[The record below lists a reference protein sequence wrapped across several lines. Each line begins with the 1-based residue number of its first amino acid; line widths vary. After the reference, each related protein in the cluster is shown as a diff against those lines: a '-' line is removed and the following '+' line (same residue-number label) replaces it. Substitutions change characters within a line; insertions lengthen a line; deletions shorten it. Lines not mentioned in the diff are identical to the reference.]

1 MAISHKHQL
10 YKYSDYISP
19 LPADELVKVALK
31 KQSLYDEG
39 VGKIDKRIEELNQYG
54 LSIRKAQ
61 DQEYFNREMSKFIN
75 AVNESSAKTDFSNM
89 ANVRNILSIG
99 KPLENDPNIINAIQG
114 SAEITRRQKLLASL
128 KPEERAAA
136 NDFDFMKDAY
146 DYLSDGKVG
155 SKISNA
161 GRSYTP
167 YRDLSK
173 KFTEVFSKIKPS
185 TISVPTMSPDGK
197 WIIQTKTEG
206 VDAAKL
212 REAFEATLDEADK
225 NQLRIDT
232 RYDMHARGKDNIIQ
246 EYKATNEYYSA
257 QTSQAI
263 ESSKLELDKL
273 NSRYARVKDPAT
285 LQNIEEAKKR
295 INELEIR
302 RNIFANNATKTV
314 DQISEEEIVGF
325 HKNQFISN
333 LANAY
338 AYKSQETT
346 IKEDPYHM
354 EQVKFSHDIAL
365 KNIDKMNAI
374 EAEER
379 KMINERFKD
388 MRFVT
393 SGSGFTSLF
402 APMLPGKGEA
412 SAYLTKITSD
422 AGKNYLVDPK
432 QVARWEQVQE
442 KYDRATTPLAKM
454 IHLRE
459 LLQLRYDSPA
469 LLEQSEDFNKK
480 SANFEELIK
489 QAKDAGNTKKV
500 KELEDQQ
507 AKYASNI
514 ILQTQKEKDRL
525 YENLGD
531 LITSYKEI
539 QKYSDNPY
547 AKIRLVFP
555 GSRQVEELSI
565 NDFLTRPLDQ
575 LMQYAGKVELYD
587 GTVKQKLE
595 SITTMNNLFKEYG
608 EGKPSVV
615 QPGTDF
621 KSFLESQRGGLPG
634 LFEYQAP

>member
-54 LSIRKAQ
+54 LSIRKTQ

-114 SAEITRRQKLLASL
+114 SAEITRRQKMLASL

-161 GRSYTP
+161 GRSYTA

-232 RYDMHARGKDNIIQ
+232 RYDMHARGKDNIAQ

-263 ESSKLELDKL
+263 ESGKLELDKL
-273 NSRYARVKDPAT
+273 SARYARVKDPAT
-285 LQNIEEAKKR
+285 LQNIEDVKKR

-302 RNIFANNATKTV
+302 RNIFANNSTKTA
-314 DQISEEEIVGF
+314 DQLSEEELVGF

-354 EQVKFSHDIAL
+354 EQVRFSHDIAL
-365 KNIDKMNAI
+365 KNIDKMNQI
-374 EAEER
+374 EVEER

-388 MRFVT
+388 MNLIT
-393 SGSGFTSLF
+393 ASAGFTSLF
-402 APMLPGKGEA
+402 APMIPGKGEA

-422 AGKNYLVDPK
+422 IGKNYLIDPK
-432 QVARWEQVQE
+432 QVKRWEQVQE
-442 KYDRATTPLAKM
+442 KYENTTNPLSKM
-454 IHLRE
+454 VHLRE
-459 LLQLRYDSPA
+459 LLQLRYDSPS
-469 LLEQSEDFNKK
+469 LLEQNEEYNKK
-480 SANFEELIK
+480 VSNFETLIK
-489 QAKDAGNTKKV
+489 QAKDAGDTKKA
-500 KELEDQQ
+500 KELENQQ
-507 AKYASNI
+507 AAYTSNV
-514 ILQTQKEKDRL
+514 ILQSQKEKDRL

-531 LITSYKEI
+531 LITSYKKIKEYE
-539 QKYSDNPY
+539 KSPF
-547 AKIRLVFP
+547 AKIRLIFP
-555 GSRQVEELSI
+555 GTRQPKDISI
-565 NDFLTRPLDQ
+565 NDFLSRPLDQ
-575 LMQYAGKVELYD
+575 LIQYAGEVELYD
-587 GTVKQKLE
+587 GNVKQKLE
-595 SITTMNNLFKEYG
+595 SITTMNNLFKDYSENQ
-608 EGKPSVV
+608 KSVV
-615 QPGTDF
+615 SPGTDF
-621 KSFLESQRGGLPG
+621 KSYLESSVPG
-634 LFEYQAP
+634 LFQYQAPE